1 MKYLPLVWRN
11 LTRRKTRTIFTI
23 LSIVVA
29 FVLFG
34 ILAALNVAFSQ
45 GVELAGNDRLIIQHK
60 VSLIQLLPESYEAR
74 LEATPGVVDV
84 LHQTYF
90 GGIYQKPSNFFMQCP
105 VRPDRLLKVYD
116 EYVLPP
122 DQRKA
127 FLTDRTCAIVGRQ
140 TADRF
145 GFKVG
150 DRIPIQGTIWRKRDG
165 SSTWEFNVCGI
176 FDGNK
181 KGVDTTSF
189 FFNYEYFDEARQ
201 FGEGQVGWYVIR
213 INDPEKAPEIAARI
227 DEMFANSFA
236 ETKTTTEKAFL
247 QAFAKQIGDIGLIIR
262 AIVTAVFFTILLV
275 AANTMGQSV
284 RERTSELAVLKTLG
298 FSDGLVMTL
307 VLAESCVI
315 GLVGG
320 GIGLGLAY
328 LLTLGGDPTGGML
341 PVFYL
346 PSRDLVTGA
355 GVALGLG
362 VASGILPAAQAMR
375 LRIVDALRRT

>member
-11 LTRRKTRTIFTI
+11 LTRRKTRTIFTV
-23 LSIVVA
+23 LSIAVA

-60 VSLIQLLPESYEAR
+60 VSLIQLLPQSYEAR
-74 LEATPGVVDV
+74 LETTPGVVDV

-90 GGIYQKPSNFFMQCP
+90 GGIYQKPSNFFMQTP
-105 VRPDRLLKVYD
+105 VRPDRLLKLYP
-116 EYVLPP
+116 EYVLPA

-127 FLTDRTCAIVGRQ
+127 FLTDRACAIVGRQ

-150 DRIPIQGTIWRKRDG
+150 DRVPIQATIWRKQG
-165 SSTWEFNVCGI
+165 GGSTWEFNICGI

-189 FFNYEYFDEARQ
+189 FFNYDYFDEARQ
-201 FGEGQVGWYVIR
+201 FGQGLVGWYVIR
-213 INDPEKAPEIAARI
+213 INDPAKAPEIAARI
-227 DEMFANSFA
+227 DAMFANSFA

-262 AIVTAVFFTILLV
+262 GIVTAVFFTILLV

-298 FSDGLVMTL
+298 FSDAIVLGL
-307 VLAESCVI
+307 VLAESCAIALVA
-315 GLVGG
+315 GLS
-320 GIGLGLAY
+320 GLGLAW
-328 LLTLGGDPTGGML
+328 LLTQGGDPTRGML
-341 PVFYL
+341 PAFYL
-346 PSRDLVTGA
+346 PTADLVR
-355 GVALGLG
+355 GVLFALALGVL
-362 VASGILPAAQAMR
+362 AGIMPAVQAMR

>member
-11 LTRRKTRTIFTI
+11 LTRRKTRTIFTV
-23 LSIVVA
+23 LSIAVA

-60 VSLIQLLPESYEAR
+60 VSLIQLLPQSYEAR
-74 LEATPGVVDV
+74 LETTPGVVDV
-84 LHQTYF
+84 LHQTWF

-105 VRPDRLLKVYD
+105 VRPERLLKMYP
-116 EYVLPP
+116 EYVLPA

-127 FLTDRTCAIVGRQ
+127 FLTDRACAIVGRQ

-150 DRIPIQGTIWRKRDG
+150 DRVPIQGTIWRKTG
-165 SSTWEFNVCGI
+165 GGSTWEFNICGV
-176 FDGNK
+176 FEGDK
-181 KGVDTTSF
+181 KGVDTTPMY
-189 FFNYEYFDEARQ
+189 FNYDYFDEARQ
-201 FGEGQVGWYVIR
+201 FGQGQVGWYVIR
-213 INDPEKAPEIAARI
+213 INDPAKAPEIAARV
-227 DEMFANSFA
+227 DAMFANSFA

-262 AIVTAVFFTILLV
+262 GIVTAVFFTILLV

-298 FSDGLVMTL
+298 FSDAVILGL
-307 VLAESCVI
+307 VLAESCAIALVA
-315 GLVGG
+315 GLT
-320 GIGLGLAY
+320 GLGLAW
-328 LLTLGGDPTGGML
+328 LLTQGGDPTNGML
-341 PVFYL
+341 PSFYL
-346 PSRDLVTGA
+346 PTADLVR
-355 GVALGLG
+355 GVLFALALGVL
-362 VASGILPAAQAMR
+362 SGIMPAVQAMR

>member
-1 MKYLPLVWRN
+1 MKYLPLLWRN
-11 LTRRKTRTIFTI
+11 LTRRKTRTIFTV
-23 LSIVVA
+23 LSIAVA

-60 VSLIQLLPESYEAR
+60 VSLIQLLPQSYEAR

-84 LHQTYF
+84 LHQTWF

-105 VRPDRLLKVYD
+105 VRPERLLKLYP
-116 EYVLPP
+116 EYVLPA
-122 DQRKA
+122 DQRTA
-127 FLTDRTCAIVGRQ
+127 FLTDRACAIVGRQ

-150 DRIPIQGTIWRKRDG
+150 DRVPIQGTIWRKQG
-165 SSTWEFNVCGI
+165 GGATWEFNICGI
-176 FDGNK
+176 FDGDK
-181 KGVDTTSF
+181 KGVDTTPM
-189 FFNYEYFDEARQ
+189 FFNYDYFDEARQ
-201 FGEGQVGWYVIR
+201 FGQGQVGWYVIR
-213 INDPEKAPEIAARI
+213 INDPAKAPEIAGRI
-227 DEMFANSFA
+227 DAMFANSFA

-262 AIVTAVFFTILLV
+262 GIVTAVFFTILLV

-298 FSDGLVMTL
+298 FSDAIVLTL
-307 VLAESCVI
+307 VLAESCAIALVA
-315 GLVGG
+315 GLT
-320 GIGLGLAY
+320 GLGLAW
-328 LLTLGGDPTGGML
+328 LLTQGGDPTHGML
-341 PVFYL
+341 PSFYL
-346 PSRDLVTGA
+346 PTADLVR
-355 GVALGLG
+355 GVMFAAALGV
-362 VASGILPAAQAMR
+362 VAGIMPAVYAMR

>member
-1 MKYLPLVWRN
+1 MKYLPLLWRN
-11 LTRRKTRTIFTI
+11 LTRRKTRTIFTV
-23 LSIVVA
+23 LSIAVA

-34 ILAALNVAFSQ
+34 ILAALNAAFSQ

-60 VSLIQLLPESYEAR
+60 VSLIQLLPQSYEAR

-84 LHQTYF
+84 LHQTWF

-105 VRPDRLLKVYD
+105 VRPDRLLTLYP
-116 EYVLPP
+116 EYVLPA

-150 DRIPIQGTIWRKRDG
+150 DRVPIQGTIWRKQG
-165 SSTWEFNVCGI
+165 GASTWEFNICGI
-176 FDGNK
+176 FDGDK
-181 KGVDTTSF
+181 KGVDTTPM
-189 FFNYEYFDEARQ
+189 FFNYDYFDEARQ
-201 FGEGQVGWYVIR
+201 FGQGQVGWYVIR
-213 INDPEKAPEIAARI
+213 INDPAKAPEIAGRI
-227 DEMFANSFA
+227 DAMFANSFA

-262 AIVTAVFFTILLV
+262 GIVTAVFFTILLV

-298 FSDGLVMTL
+298 FSDAIVLTL
-307 VLAESCVI
+307 VLAESCAIALVA
-315 GLVGG
+315 GLT
-320 GIGLGLAY
+320 GLGLAW
-328 LLTLGGDPTGGML
+328 LLTQGGDPTHGML
-341 PVFYL
+341 PSFYL
-346 PSRDLVTGA
+346 PTADLVR
-355 GVALGLG
+355 GVMFAAALGV
-362 VASGILPAAQAMR
+362 VAGIMPAVYAMR